1 MGSKIEK
8 IENLTFVLGIKV
20 IAIYFAKNSGEFTG
34 RQSLNIYIYIIR
46 VTSLSI
52 SPRVRGQMVGG
63 EIRPLD
69 KI

>member
-34 RQSLNIYIYIIR
+34 RQSLNIYIYYK
-46 VTSLSI
+46 SDF
-52 SPRVRGQMVGG
+52 P
-63 EIRPLD
+63 
-69 KI
+69 KY